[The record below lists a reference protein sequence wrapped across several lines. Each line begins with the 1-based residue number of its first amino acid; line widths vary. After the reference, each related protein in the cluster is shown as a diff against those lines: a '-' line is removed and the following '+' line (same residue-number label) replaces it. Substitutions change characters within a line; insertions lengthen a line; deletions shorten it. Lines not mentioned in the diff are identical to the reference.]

1 MRLPRIV
8 PLWHPLQHLPRRF
21 PFPLQL
27 PKKQLRQ
34 FHAFVLHNVGRRNKT
49 ICAAPCNNAQTLN
62 RMWKLLRYY
71 WLTAKGYRLNP
82 WNSPYLRWRFET
94 FLGAEADHL
103 TASKFFK
110 LSWKYREQLERFL
123 YWADERRKIQRR
135 KR

>member
-1 MRLPRIV
+1 MLSASSVVNPSFFLSSFLPL
-8 PLWHPLQHLPRRF
+8 PL
-21 PFPLQL
+21 
-27 PKKQLRQ
+27 LRALRASALDFSPSPSQ
-34 FHAFVLHNVGRRNKT
+34 PPEYARARPSPCHN
-49 ICAAPCNNAQTLN
+49 AATHK

-94 FLGAEADHL
+94 FLGAEAADM

-110 LSWKYREQLERFL
+110 LSWKYRNQLESFL
-123 YWADERRKIQRR
+123 YWADERRRIQRR